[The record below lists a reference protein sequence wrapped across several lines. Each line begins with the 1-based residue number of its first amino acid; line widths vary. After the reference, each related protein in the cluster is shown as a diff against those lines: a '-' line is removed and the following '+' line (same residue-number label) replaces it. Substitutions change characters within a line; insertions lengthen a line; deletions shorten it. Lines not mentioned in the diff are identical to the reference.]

1 MLATV
6 VCAVL
11 CGARGFDAIAQ
22 WINLQLPDLWYTLGY
37 FRRPPTANAFR
48 YLLNKLEP
56 EILEACLR
64 DWIAEQ
70 GQAGDLQ
77 VLALDGKTLCGTL
90 GEHGRS
96 VHLLSLFDQHT
107 GCVLSQLKV
116 SEKTNEAKAAL
127 EILKTVALR
136 GRVITGDAMFCQR
149 ELCEAIVEA
158 GGDYLIVVKDNQ
170 KTLKES
176 IAGDFISGF
185 SPLQRAEEAIALI
198 CCPLHL
204 ERTRSSR
211 AAASRSQYAD
221 CPAS

>member
-22 WINLQLPDLWYTLGY
+22 WIHLQLPDLWYTLGY
-37 FRRPPTANAFR
+37 FRHPPTANAFR
-48 YLLNKLEP
+48 YLLNKLDP
-56 EILEACLR
+56 EILEASLR

-70 GQAGDLQ
+70 GQASDLQ
-77 VLALDGKTLCGTL
+77 ALALDGKTLCGTL

-96 VHLLSLFDQHT
+96 VHLLSLFDQHS

-158 GGDYLIVVKDNQ
+158 DGEYLFVVKDNQ

-198 CCPLHL
+198 CRPLHL

-211 AAASRSQYAD
+211 SAASRSQYAD